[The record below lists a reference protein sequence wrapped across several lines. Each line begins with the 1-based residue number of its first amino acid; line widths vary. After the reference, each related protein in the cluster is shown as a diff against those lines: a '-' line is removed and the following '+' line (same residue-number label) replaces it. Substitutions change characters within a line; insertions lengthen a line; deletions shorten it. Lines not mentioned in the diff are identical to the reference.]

1 MIAVVEAGPRER
13 EDYLKKQAASLG
25 SCGESSSVGT
35 SEMRRK
41 RGAKSGGRGVTALD
55 MEIGKNKLC

>member
-25 SCGESSSVGT
+25 SCRESSSVGT

-41 RGAKSGGRGVTALD
+41 RGAKSGRRGVTALD
-55 MEIGKNKLC
+55 MKIGKNKLC